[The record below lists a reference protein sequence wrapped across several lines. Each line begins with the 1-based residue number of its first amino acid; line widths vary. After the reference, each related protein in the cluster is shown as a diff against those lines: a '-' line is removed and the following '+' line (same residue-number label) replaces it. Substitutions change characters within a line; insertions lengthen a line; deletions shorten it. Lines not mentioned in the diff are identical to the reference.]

1 MARMRRRVAFV
12 LACLLPLAACGD
24 DPAPPG
30 LSTLGREG
38 WRTYRLFCAACHA
51 LDPNQDVALG
61 PAIAG
66 SSRALVEARLLRGG
80 YPDGYTPKRDTRIM
94 PPHPHLARDIDAL
107 AAYLAEIKR

>member
-1 MARMRRRVAFV
+1 MRRRVAFA
-12 LACLLPLAACGD
+12 LACLLPFAACGD

-51 LDPNQDVALG
+51 QDPNQEVALG
-61 PAIAG
+61 PAVAG
-66 SSRALVEARLLRGG
+66 SSRALVEARILRGG
-80 YPDGYTPKRDTRIM
+80 YPDGYAPKRDTKIM

-107 AAYLAEIKR
+107 VAYLAEIKR